1 MGGSDS
7 GVQCSGT
14 QEHCALLGFQQLM
27 QDLDPCGRGQTCTS
41 SSSTPVD
48 SVALFVFPAVTLAT
62 AGKDYGSPSCG
73 SPTVVPYTFSN
84 VTPGTSQNLFLPSA
98 DTYQV
103 YPVPSGTTTPTPF
116 DSEYLTTDGGGL
128 RSADP
133 LVIASG
139 ANTCSG
145 LGTPGGAQTYYAQVI
160 YTAQA
165 ALVAQQKAS
174 PGSTNAIILLTDG
187 NATACGGSTANT
199 SAGACSSNP
208 ANIQAV
214 SGTLNGTG
222 TSSTNPTGYL
232 SPTYPSVLGTC
243 GQAVQAAKDVATSTT
258 INNAGSFTKVITIGY
273 GTLLSGCSSDKTYS
287 NTVTNAGG
295 NATWKAG
302 DNPCNSIQAMAD
314 SSADFYSDD
323 ANGCK
328 ATDTT
333 NASFTSLTQIF
344 DKIAGQLSAPRLIP
358 NGLT

>member
-1 MGGSDS
+1 
-7 GVQCSGT
+7 
-14 QEHCALLGFQQLM
+14 
-27 QDLDPCGRGQTCTS
+27 
-41 SSSTPVD
+41 
-48 SVALFVFPAVTLAT
+48 
-62 AGKDYGSPSCG
+62 
-73 SPTVVPYTFSN
+73 
-84 VTPGTSQNLFLPSA
+84 
-98 DTYQV
+98 
-103 YPVPSGTTTPTPF
+103 
-116 DSEYLTTDGGGL
+116 L